1 MSTPA
6 LAADDRLFDP
16 AHWRTEFP
24 ELSLESEG
32 GAFPAVDGPGRDALA
47 AARERMRSEG
57 YLQARDERLAEW
69 APRLAAAV
77 GRMKARGLPP
87 PFVFL
92 FDEAWAAFH
101 QLHGQLADILGPR
114 YQILPDFWA
123 WHIDPGP
130 SGAGW
135 TPHRDRGYRALGVG
149 RAPLALTVWIP
160 LTAATPANSCMYIL
174 PADRDPTYGTPQD
187 GRYDVDLA
195 SVRAL
200 PAEPGDYL
208 IWNQAVLHW
217 GSKSSRLA
225 EAPRISMALE
235 FQRGDVSP
243 FNAPLLPA
251 LVRPSF
257 EARLKLVAKQILQ
270 YRHMYPLTPE
280 MERLA
285 QAIQGR

>member
-1 MSTPA
+1 MQTAS

-16 AHWRTEFP
+16 AWWRAEFP
-24 ELSLESEG
+24 ELSLEPEAG
-32 GAFPAVDGPGRDALA
+32 VFAAPNGPGREPLA
-47 AARERMRSEG
+47 QARERMRTEG

-77 GRMKARGLPP
+77 ARMQSRGLPP

-101 QLHGQLADILGPR
+101 RLHGQLADILGPR

-123 WHIDPGP
+123 WHIEPSP

-135 TPHRDRGYRALGVG
+135 TPHRDRGYRSLGVG
-149 RAPLALTVWIP
+149 RAPLSLTVWIP

-217 GSKSSRLA
+217 GSRASRLA
-225 EAPRISMALE
+225 ETPRMSMALE

-243 FNAPLLPA
+243 LNAPLMAALARPA
-251 LVRPSF
+251 F
-257 EARLKLVAKQILQ
+257 EDRLKLVAKQILQ

-280 MERLA
+280 MESLA
-285 QAIQGR
+285 QAIQAR